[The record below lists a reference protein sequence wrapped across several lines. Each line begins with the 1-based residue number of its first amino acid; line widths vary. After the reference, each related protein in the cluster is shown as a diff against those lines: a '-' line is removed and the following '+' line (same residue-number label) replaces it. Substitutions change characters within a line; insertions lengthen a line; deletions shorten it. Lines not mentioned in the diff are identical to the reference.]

1 MCRGQTGQFAIEMNG
16 GAIDF
21 VAECGGLSS
30 SFSGL
35 RLEAAVDKHLRAK
48 AKGICIAATH

>member
-1 MCRGQTGQFAIEMNG
+1 MCRGQAGQFAIEMNG

-35 RLEAAVDKHLRAK
+35 RLEAAIDKHLHAK